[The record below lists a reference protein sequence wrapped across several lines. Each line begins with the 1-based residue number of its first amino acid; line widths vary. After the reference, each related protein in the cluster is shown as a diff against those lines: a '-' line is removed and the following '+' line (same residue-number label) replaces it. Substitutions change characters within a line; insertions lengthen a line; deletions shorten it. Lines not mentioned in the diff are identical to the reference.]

1 MNEIKQILGILLGQ
15 IPDTLFGLE
24 RQVAIGDIV
33 SQLESRERSNLRK
46 ILDKFLSKMFL
57 LEASDIE
64 LGGHGCQGQ
73 VWYRIHGTKKPEPV
87 WGTYAPEEMSALV
100 QNVLTDGQR
109 KILYE
114 NRNLDF
120 SYAVPENGISH
131 RLRADAYFD
140 LDHLALNM
148 RSINAYVRPYK
159 DLGIHPNVGR
169 ILNLTH
175 TKEGL
180 TLVTGITGSGKSSTL
195 DTVIDANNHA
205 IDAHIVVIA
214 SPVEYV
220 HTSDRCIIRHREVGR
235 DVTSFRDGVIQC
247 LRQDPDIVVIGE
259 MRDPETIT
267 TALEI
272 TDSGHKVFSTLH
284 TSSAVESIDRI
295 IGEVSPI
302 EQERVRNRLADVLKC
317 VISQK
322 LVPSLDGQRI
332 LAKEVLLVTP
342 SVKAAI
348 KNGNTHEIYQMIAE
362 SGKLGMITIEQ
373 DLRRLYMERKISLEM
388 ALDYANNKRRM
399 EQLLSASPIGD

>member
-1 MNEIKQILGILLGQ
+1 MNEIKQILGILLDQ
-15 IPDTLFGLE
+15 IPETLFGLE
-24 RQVAIGDIV
+24 RQVAVGDIV

-64 LGGHGCQGQ
+64 LGGNGCQGQ
-73 VWYRIHGTKKPEPV
+73 VWYRIHGTKKPEPI
-87 WGTYAPEEMSALV
+87 WGTYAPEEMSALI
-100 QNVLTDGQR
+100 QNALTDGQR

-120 SYAVPENGISH
+120 SYAVPENGVSH

-175 TKEGL
+175 SKEGL

-373 DLRRLYMERKISLEM
+373 DLRRLYMERKIALEM